1 MYIYVELSIKDY
13 SEFFEELII
22 EVVFKIVLKKFVW
35 LEICYRR

>member
-22 EVVFKIVLKKFVW
+22 EVVFKIVL
-35 LEICYRR
+35 